1 MHQVRLLNSVD
12 EEDDILHVDA
22 SVSIHISRII
32 VVIDFPTGINSDEDD
47 EVLCIDFA
55 VVVKIA
61 ESNRLSGDLELN
73 GIALETGV
81 SLGLG
86 NGSLYKVLACC
97 GRSLCGVLAVSC
109 GAVGEGNCAVCSCCN
124 GSCLALALFPSC
136 DGELGGPAVKEL
148 AFLSKVESIANLF
161 YFSLVSKSVVDYI

>member
-73 GIALETGV
+73 GSA
-81 SLGLG
+81 SRD
-86 NGSLYKVLACC
+86 
-97 GRSLCGVLAVSC
+97 RSKPWSRQQQPLQST
-109 GAVGEGNCAVCSCCN
+109 
-124 GSCLALALFPSC
+124 CLLR
-136 DGELGGPAVKEL
+136 
-148 AFLSKVESIANLF
+148 
-161 YFSLVSKSVVDYI
+161 

>member
-32 VVIDFPTGINSDEDD
+32 VVIDFPAGINSDEDD

-73 GIALETGV
+73 GSALETGV

-86 NGSLYKVLACC
+86 NGSLYKVLTCC
-97 GRSLCGVLAVSC
+97 GGSLCGVLAVSC

-148 AFLSKVESIANLF
+148 AFLSKVESIADLF